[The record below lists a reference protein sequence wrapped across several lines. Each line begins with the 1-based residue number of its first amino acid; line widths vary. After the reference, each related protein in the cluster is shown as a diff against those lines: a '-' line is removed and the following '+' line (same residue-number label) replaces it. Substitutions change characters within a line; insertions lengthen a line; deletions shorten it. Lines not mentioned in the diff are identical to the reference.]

1 MGKKAK
7 IKSKTKIENLPKEI
21 VANYIKT
28 NSYRSY
34 YADGIFGGLTP
45 NGKVYAE
52 FFIQRSVTPKTITY
66 KVQDG
71 ILKDEVERT
80 GKEGMVREIEAGVIM
95 DIKTAKIF
103 KDWLEKRITEH
114 DQLLKDDVGK

>member
-1 MGKKAK
+1 M
-7 IKSKTKIENLPKEI
+7 
-21 VANYIKT
+21 
-28 NSYRSY
+28 
-34 YADGIFGGLTP
+34 
-45 NGKVYAE
+45 
-52 FFIQRSVTPKTITY
+52 TPKTITY

-103 KDWLEKRITEH
+103 KDWLEKRIIEH
-114 DQLLKDDVGK
+114 DQFLKGEAVK

>member
-1 MGKKAK
+1 MGKKTK
-7 IKSKTKIENLPKEI
+7 TISKGKKLPKEI

-45 NGKVYAE
+45 NGKVYVE
-52 FFIQRSVTPKTITY
+52 FFLQRSVTPETITY
-66 KVQDG
+66 KVEDG
-71 ILKDEVERT
+71 ILTDEIERK
-80 GKEGMVREIEAGVIM
+80 GKEGIVREIEAGVII

-103 KDWLEKRITEH
+103 KDWLEKRISEH
-114 DQLLKDDVGK
+114 DQFLKDGEGT